1 MMTAKR
7 KDIAFTSE
15 DGQSMQNS
23 EMDEIRRLV
32 RPPENPLDDIDRRL
46 LDLLQ
51 TDASRTNQA
60 LAEAA
65 GVSPATALRR
75 VRRLTE
81 SGVIERQVALLAPR
95 LFDAGLTALTEV
107 SLDRQGVELLE
118 AFEARALA
126 DPSVQQ
132 CYRVSP
138 GPDFV
143 LVAWVPDMNAW
154 GAVVQR
160 LFTQDANVRNVK
172 TFFSVKRAKFEPR
185 IALKPAA

>member
-1 MMTAKR
+1 MNEISNHELRGA
-7 KDIAFTSE
+7 
-15 DGQSMQNS
+15 
-23 EMDEIRRLV
+23 DE
-32 RPPENPLDDIDRRL
+32 LDDIDRRL

-51 TDASRTNQA
+51 ADATRTNQA
-60 LAEAA
+60 LAAAA

-81 SGVIERQVALLAPR
+81 TGVIERQVALLAPR
-95 LFDAGLTALTEV
+95 FADEGLTAITEV
-107 SLDRQGVELLE
+107 SLDRQGAELLQ

-126 DPSVQQ
+126 EDAVQQ

-154 GAVVQR
+154 GVLVQR

-172 TFFSVKRAKFEPR
+172 TYFSVKRAKFEPR
-185 IALKPAA
+185 IALATR

>member
-1 MMTAKR
+1 
-7 KDIAFTSE
+7 
-15 DGQSMQNS
+15 MQN
-23 EMDEIRRLV
+23 DIVNEIKNLPKMGEE
-32 RPPENPLDDIDRRL
+32 PPDAIDRRL

-51 TDASRTNQA
+51 ADATRTNQA

-81 SGVIERQVALLAPR
+81 TGVIERQVALLAPR
-95 LFDAGLTALTEV
+95 LFDEGLTAIAEV
-107 SLDRQGVELLE
+107 SLDRQGAELLD
-118 AFEARALA
+118 AFEARAVA
-126 DPSVQQ
+126 EPGVQQ

-143 LVAWVPDMNAW
+143 LVAWVPDMAAW
-154 GAVVQR
+154 GALVQR

-172 TFFSVKRAKFEPR
+172 SYFSVKRAKFEPR
-185 IALKPAA
+185 VALTRSS

>member
-1 MMTAKR
+1 
-7 KDIAFTSE
+7 
-15 DGQSMQNS
+15 MQR
-23 EMDEIRRLV
+23 DDTT
-32 RPPENPLDDIDRRL
+32 LDDIDRRL

-51 TDASRTNQA
+51 SDASRTNQA

-75 VRRLTE
+75 VRRLVDG
-81 SGVIERQVALLAPR
+81 GVIERQVALLAPR
-95 LFDAGLTALTEV
+95 LFDEGLTAITEV
-107 SLDRQGVELLE
+107 SLDRQGAELLE
-118 AFEARALA
+118 AFERRALA
-126 DPSVQQ
+126 NGAVQQ

-143 LVAWVPDMNAW
+143 LVAWVPDMAAW

-172 TFFSVKRAKFEPR
+172 TFFSVRRAKFEPR
-185 IALKPAA
+185 ITLKPGA

>member
-1 MMTAKR
+1 MTAIN
-7 KDIAFTSE
+7 DQSG
-15 DGQSMQNS
+15 DGT
-23 EMDEIRRLV
+23 EA
-32 RPPENPLDDIDRRL
+32 PDDIDRRL

-51 TDASRTNQA
+51 ADATRTNQA

-95 LFDAGLTALTEV
+95 LFDEGLTAIAEV
-107 SLDRQGVELLE
+107 SLDRQGSELLQ
-118 AFEARALA
+118 AFESRALA
-126 DPSVQQ
+126 EPAVQQ

-154 GAVVQR
+154 GVLVQR

-172 TFFSVKRAKFEPR
+172 TYFSVKRAKFEPR
-185 IALKPAA
+185 IALAQP